1 MDSKEFSKKITDIIF
16 NKKGYD
22 VVVINLK
29 ELTSFADYFVICSAD
44 SNVQVK
50 AIADDVDK
58 SLRDEGIKCWHRE
71 GYQALNWVLLDYVD
85 VIVHVFKK
93 ESREF
98 YNLEKLWGDA
108 DIEKLSDPAYLQST
122 NWVSKKLISLN
133 LPADCAGLPIGHS
146 AGNLLLQWENV
157 KKLDSKNN
165 DRIPTEWH

>member
-1 MDSKEFSKKITDIIF
+1 MDSKEFSKKITGIIF

-44 SNVQVK
+44 SDVQVK

-85 VIVHVFKK
+85 VIVHVFKR

-108 DIEKLSDPAYLQST
+108 EIEKLSDLTYSQST
-122 NWVSKKLISLN
+122 N
-133 LPADCAGLPIGHS
+133 
-146 AGNLLLQWENV
+146 
-157 KKLDSKNN
+157 
-165 DRIPTEWH
+165 